1 MKDVYF
7 NRMPEYIFIEDGKLK
22 KVDLNDW
29 YFKKYTGIK
38 TITYELNKDVFYE
51 DKFNL
56 CPKMKHQYIKYEEN
70 KKVNI
75 MLNYIKEVLASGN
88 EEVYKYILQW
98 LSYMVK
104 GNKNT
109 SILYLKSIQG
119 LGKSTLLEFLR
130 EFVIGE
136 PLSLE
141 TGSRPLVSDFNSILG
156 GKLFVYGGKN
166 SPRKTVGRSSRGRD
180 KISSSFPGRK

>member
-1 MKDVYF
+1 
-7 NRMPEYIFIEDGKLK
+7 
-22 KVDLNDW
+22 
-29 YFKKYTGIK
+29 
-38 TITYELNKDVFYE
+38 
-51 DKFNL
+51 
-56 CPKMKHQYIKYEEN
+56 MKHQYIKYEDN

-88 EEVYKYILQW
+88 NEVYNYILQW

-130 EFVIGE
+130 QFVIGE
-136 PLSLE
+136 DLSLE

-156 GKLFVYGGKN
+156 GKLFVYFEELETF
-166 SPRKTVGRSSRGRD
+166 STSTAQWIAISSRLKRYATSNTITLEEMNIKSYTAPNLNNNNDAGKRC
-180 KISSSFPGRK
+180 